1 MNFAHLLQV
10 LVTHHVELVLPG
22 AYYLVHM
29 VDGEIVTQGTVA
41 DLRVTGVLD
50 RVASLAPEKDRKRN
64 CHGPTSD
71 SSEDGVTGD
80 DEGSSNS
87 DEDTGSVAKKVHDI
101 IEQLRAND
109 RERQGRRGRKLVQEE
124 ARQTGNVKWE
134 IYDTYFK
141 AS

>member
-1 MNFAHLLQV
+1 V

-22 AYYLVHM
+22 AYFLVHI

-41 DLRVTGVLD
+41 DLRMAGLLD
-50 RVASLAPEKDRKRN
+50 GVASLSHEKDRRRT
-64 CHGPTSD
+64 GQESTSD

-87 DEDTGSVAKKVHDI
+87 DEDTGRVGKNTRDI
-101 IEQLRAND
+101 IEQVRAKD
-109 RERQGRRGRKLVQEE
+109 RERQGKAGRSLVQEE
-124 ARQTGNVKWE
+124 ERQTGNVKWE
-134 IYDTYFK
+134 IYDTYLK

>member
-1 MNFAHLLQV
+1 M

-22 AYYLVHM
+22 AYFLVHI

-41 DLRVTGVLD
+41 DLRMAGLLD
-50 RVASLAPEKDRKRN
+50 GVASLSHEKDRRRT
-64 CHGPTSD
+64 GQESTSD

-87 DEDTGSVAKKVHDI
+87 DEDTGRVGKNTRDI
-101 IEQLRAND
+101 IEQVRAKD
-109 RERQGRRGRKLVQEE
+109 RERQGKAGRSLVQEE
-124 ARQTGNVKWE
+124 ERQTGNVKWE
-134 IYDTYFK
+134 IYDTYLK